1 MKEKLKGIG
10 ERIRLARKKQNIS
23 QAKLA
28 EMVQIST
35 SHMSDIENGKKI
47 PKLDLF
53 IKITEALQ
61 VSSDWL
67 IRSNVP
73 EVNNIYVEELS
84 DLLRD
89 CSQAEK
95 EAYLEILK
103 KLKGTFH

>member
-1 MKEKLKGIG
+1 
-10 ERIRLARKKQNIS
+10 
-23 QAKLA
+23 
-28 EMVQIST
+28 
-35 SHMSDIENGKKI
+35 MSDIENGKKI

-53 IKITEALQ
+53 IKIIEALQ

-95 EAYLEILK
+95 EVYLEFLK